1 MEQAVKYSR
10 SLEEQ
15 GQASI
20 RERDLLR
27 QVSHLG
33 KQHKYAKQEA
43 YTDFVITWQV
53 YKVIA

>member
-15 GQASI
+15 GQAST

-27 QVSHLG
+27 QVGHLG
-33 KQHKYAKQEA
+33 KQHTYAKQKV
-43 YTDFVITWQV
+43 YTDFVTT
-53 YKVIA
+53 